1 MIYPTRSVLDRSLER
16 CKIVDDEAH
25 TAHGAC
31 RSIGTVCFERAAE
44 RDERT
49 RRSQRRAQITGC
61 SLGRHGDPAEI
72 DSLDRR
78 ARQRGVPV
86 LPVITERSGI
96 RWNEG
101 CLPLRRGPI
110 ESVQERRARYRPQR
124 CGCEHSAADEPAW
137 DRCSINDIT
146 SANPYITQT
155 RANRPNS
162 CRAPVSAASL
172 LVFRHFCGAEK
183 SSHQANAHEQQ
194 A

>member
-137 DRCSINDIT
+137 DR
-146 SANPYITQT
+146 
-155 RANRPNS
+155 R
-162 CRAPVSAASL
+162 
-172 LVFRHFCGAEK
+172 
-183 SSHQANAHEQQ
+183 SHQRYHIGEPIHNPDTGESAEQLPGARLSGQ
-194 A
+194 FARIPAFLRSREVLSPGERS